1 MLLLRMILLTELLL
15 ITLDHSVLTLYQLL
29 STYPMITLHLIMIQC
44 NASSYSSVVVEH
56 SIVVGQGASL
66 LPLFALLLILVIQ

>member
-1 MLLLRMILLTELLL
+1 MLLLRMILLAELLL
-15 ITLDHSVLTLYQLL
+15 IRLDHSVQTLYQLL

-56 SIVVGQGASL
+56 GIVVGQGASL